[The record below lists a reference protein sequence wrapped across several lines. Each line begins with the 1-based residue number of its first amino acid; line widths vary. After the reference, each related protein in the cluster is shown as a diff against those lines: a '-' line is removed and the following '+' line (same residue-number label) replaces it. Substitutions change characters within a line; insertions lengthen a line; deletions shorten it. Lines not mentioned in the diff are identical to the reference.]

1 MKNKKTIYIYFI
13 IFVFILSSVS
23 AFGNDVDRLN
33 EEIEEKNE
41 ETKETSNQL
50 SGVQKQQKSVIVQLK
65 ETEAQIEK
73 VEKEIEDL
81 EIEISDAEENISV
94 TLEQLTEAEENI
106 TNNNDALSSRLSIM
120 YKNGNIGYLEVLLS
134 SKNFTEMLSNIDMI
148 KRIINSDVELLKF
161 MKEQRD
167 IIESKKIQL
176 EIKRSKL
183 LSFKNDVEGKQ
194 ERLIVSRG
202 NQDRLR
208 KELLKDEQE
217 LRALLDKHQ
226 RDAERLEKELTK
238 LLSAGEYV
246 GGEMQWPAPGFTRIT
261 SPFGYRIHPILRT
274 RRMHSGIDIA
284 TPRGTT
290 IVAATRGTV
299 VFSGVFGGYGRTI
312 IIDHGGGI
320 MTLYA
325 HNSRL
330 LVKVGQKVLR
340 GQRVALA
347 GSTGMSTGP
356 HLHFE
361 VRKNAKVVDPI
372 PWVKGN

>member
-1 MKNKKTIYIYFI
+1 MRRKKSIYIYFVI
-13 IFVFILSSVS
+13 LILLLSSFS
-23 AFGNDVDRLN
+23 AFGNNVDRLN
-33 EEIEEKNE
+33 DQIEEN
-41 ETKETSNQL
+41 KEHTEDLTNQL
-50 SGVQKQQKSVIVQLK
+50 SGVEKRQKSVIAQLK
-65 ETEAQIEK
+65 EIETQIEK
-73 VEKEIEDL
+73 AEEEIEKL
-81 EIEISDAEENISV
+81 KIEIADAEENIV
-94 TLEQLTEAEENI
+94 ITVNQLTEAENNI
-106 TNNNDALSSRLSIM
+106 DKNSDALSSRLDVM
-120 YKNGNIGYLEVLLS
+120 YRNGNIGYLEVLLS
-134 SKNFTEMLSNIDMI
+134 SRNFTEMLSNIDMI

-161 MKEQRD
+161 MKEQRN
-167 IIESKKIQL
+167 IIKEKKIQL
-176 EIKRSKL
+176 EIKRSQL
-183 LSFKNDVEGKQ
+183 LSFKTDVEVNQ
-194 ERLIVSRG
+194 DRLIVSRG

-208 KELLKDEQE
+208 KKLLNDEKELK
-217 LRALLDKHQ
+217 ALLDQHQ
-226 RDAERLEKELTK
+226 KDAERLEKELTR
-238 LLSAGEYV
+238 LLSAGKYV

-299 VFSGVFGGYGRTI
+299 VFAGVFGGYGRTV

-330 LVKVGQKVLR
+330 LVKVGQKVMR

>member
-1 MKNKKTIYIYFI
+1 M
-13 IFVFILSSVS
+13 FILSSVS
-23 AFGNDVDRLN
+23 AFGNSIDRLN
-33 EEIEEKNE
+33 EKIEEKNE
-41 ETKETSNQL
+41 QTKETSNQL
-50 SGVQKQQKSVIVQLK
+50 SGVQKQHKSVIAQLK

-73 VEKEIEDL
+73 VEKEIEDVK
-81 EIEISDAEENISV
+81 IKISDAEDNIFD
-94 TLEQLTEAEENI
+94 TLEQLTEAENNI
-106 TNNNDALSSRLSIM
+106 LKNNDALSSRLSVM

-134 SKNFTEMLSNIDMI
+134 SRSFTEVLTNIDMI

-183 LSFKNDVEGKQ
+183 LVLKNDVEGKQ

-217 LRALLDKHQ
+217 LKALLDRHQ
-226 RDAERLEKELTK
+226 KDAERLEKELTK

-246 GGEMQWPAPGFTRIT
+246 GGEMQWPAPGFERIT
-261 SPFGYRIHPILRT
+261 SPFGYRIHPILKT

-299 VFSGVFGGYGRTI
+299 VFSGVLGGYGRTI

-330 LVKVGQKVLR
+330 LVKAGQKVLR

-361 VRKNAKVVDPI
+361 VRKNTKVVDPI

>member
-1 MKNKKTIYIYFI
+1 MKNQKTIYIYFI
-13 IFVFILSSVS
+13 IFMFILSSVS
-23 AFGNDVDRLN
+23 AFGNSIDRLN
-33 EEIEEKNE
+33 EKIEEKNE
-41 ETKETSNQL
+41 QTKETSNQL
-50 SGVQKQQKSVIVQLK
+50 SGVQKQHKSVIAQLK

-73 VEKEIEDL
+73 VEKEIEDVK
-81 EIEISDAEENISV
+81 IEISDAEDNIFD
-94 TLEQLTEAEENI
+94 TLEQLTEAEDNI
-106 TNNNDALSSRLSIM
+106 LKNNDALSSRLSVM

-134 SKNFTEMLSNIDMI
+134 SRNFTEVLTNIDMI

-183 LSFKNDVEGKQ
+183 LVLKNDVEGKQ

-217 LRALLDKHQ
+217 LKALLDRHQ
-226 RDAERLEKELTK
+226 KDAERLEKELTK

-246 GGEMQWPAPGFTRIT
+246 GGEMQWPAPGFKRIT
-261 SPFGYRIHPILRT
+261 SPFGYRIHPILKT

>member
-13 IFVFILSSVS
+13 IFMFILSSVS
-23 AFGNDVDRLN
+23 AFGNSVDRLN
-33 EEIEEKNE
+33 EKIEEKNE
-41 ETKETSNQL
+41 QTKETSNQL
-50 SGVQKQQKSVIVQLK
+50 SGVQNQHKSVIVQLK

-73 VEKEIEDL
+73 VEKEIEDVK
-81 EIEISDAEENISV
+81 IEISDAEDNIFD
-94 TLEQLTEAEENI
+94 TLEQLTEAEDNI
-106 TNNNDALSSRLSIM
+106 LKNNDALSSRLSVM

-134 SKNFTEMLSNIDMI
+134 SRNFTEVLTNIDMI

-183 LSFKNDVEGKQ
+183 LVLKNDVEGKQ

-217 LRALLDKHQ
+217 LKAVLDRHQ
-226 RDAERLEKELTK
+226 KDAERLEKELTK